1 MSEVNADGTLL
12 DPEHFFLR
20 LARRRANASAAA
32 VSLHPTGTMSRTV
45 HAANGMPAGQ
55 VGGAPHMPV
64 PHSTS

>member
-12 DPEHFFLR
+12 NPEDFFLH

-32 VSLHPTGTMSRTV
+32 VSLHTGTMSRTV
-45 HAANGMPAGQ
+45 HAANGVPAGQ

-64 PHSTS
+64 PHSTP